1 MSISEDLLHVN
12 AALGTVA
19 QGLSGEEHALLRMIV
34 ANIHALAEQ
43 VEALEGVPL
52 EMCQYGAPVGTTSSS
67 KRLARFAPV
76 ADVPPQ

>member
-19 QGLSGEEHALLRMIV
+19 ETLSGENYALLQMISV
-34 ANIHALAEQ
+34 NLHALAEQ

-52 EMCQYGAPVGTTSSS
+52 EMGQIGVPVGE
-67 KRLARFAPV
+67 RLGRILWIAG
-76 ADVPPQ
+76 VPPQ